1 MERLMLIGK
10 TGVGKTSLIQAINK
24 ESLKYKKTQAME
36 FYEGIVDTPG
46 EYIENKRFYNAI
58 VSMSYDVT
66 IIGLVQDAESGHSY
80 FPPGFAKMFN
90 KKVIGII
97 TKIDSN
103 AADVSK
109 AKKILNSAG
118 AEVIYRVSALD
129 NIGIDD
135 IKRLLAR

>member
-80 FPPGFAKMFN
+80 FPSGFAKMFN

-109 AKKILNSAG
+109 AKK
-118 AEVIYRVSALD
+118 Y
-129 NIGIDD
+129 
-135 IKRLLAR
+135 